1 VSLRANSREKRVMAF
16 ETSHTDV
23 EARFLNAALGED
35 ARVLDAGCGRRSRLR
50 AHRSRIAELV
60 GIDLDSSAGSEND
73 ALDLFLV
80 ADLCARLPFDEGTFD
95 LVYANFVVEHL
106 RAPEVAF
113 REWRRVLRP
122 DGSLVVLTS
131 NRANPLVSAAALLP
145 HRARV
150 ALKRR
155 GPRAAERDVIPA
167 AYLANTPWRLS
178 KLLEGAGFA
187 AVSIAY
193 VATLH
198 RYAGDRALFAGALRA
213 LERVLP
219 SRLRS
224 TIVAWYRAA

>member
-1 VSLRANSREKRVMAF
+1 MAF
-16 ETSHTDV
+16 ETSHTEV
-23 EARFLNAALGED
+23 EARLLDAALTRD
-35 ARVLDAGCGRRSRLR
+35 ARVLDAGCGRTTRLS
-50 AHRSRIAELV
+50 AHQSRIAELV
-60 GIDLDSSAGSEND
+60 GVDLDASSGREND
-73 ALDLFLV
+73 ALDRFVV
-80 ADLCARLPFDEGTFD
+80 ADLCAPLPFDDATFD

-106 RAPEVAF
+106 RAPAPAF

-122 DGSLVVLTS
+122 GGSLVLLTS
-131 NRANPLVSAAALLP
+131 NRANPLLAAAALLP

-150 ALKRR
+150 ALKRL

-167 AYLANTPWRLS
+167 AYLANTPRQLS
-178 KLLEGAGFA
+178 KHLEDAGFA
-187 AVSIAY
+187 AISVTY